1 MIDVLRSLPQ
11 GVYWYPVVAALLIVA
26 TRTLLYLTP
35 RRRATTEIG
44 TAARST
50 LHGYA
55 TLIQRAG
62 SDSYAE
68 HELERLCIGMLL
80 QASGYRGY
88 SVDACRAYMKHGA
101 PATLIAALHEH
112 LGDPSDAPA
121 ESPCEQSSEPR
132 GTGSTLSTRCEL
144 VLRELEHQTEEG
156 RQ

>member
-11 GVYWYPVVAALLIVA
+11 GVYWYPVVAALVIAA
-26 TRTLLYLTP
+26 TRTLFELAP
-35 RRRATTEIG
+35 RRPSTTQP
-44 TAARST
+44 AVPSRSS
-50 LHGYA
+50 LLGYA

-101 PATLIAALHEH
+101 PAELITALREH
-112 LGDPSDAPA
+112 LGDSGDHRTEPTGGTLPA
-121 ESPCEQSSEPR
+121 
-132 GTGSTLSTRCEL
+132 RCEL

-156 RQ
+156 R

>member
-11 GVYWYPVVAALLIVA
+11 GVYWYPVVAALVIAA
-26 TRTLLYLTP
+26 TRTILELAP
-35 RRRATTEIG
+35 RRRTTSRQG
-44 TAARST
+44 STARSS
-50 LHGYA
+50 LLGYA

-88 SVDACRAYMKHGA
+88 SVDACRAYMRHGA
-101 PATLIAALHEH
+101 PPELVPALREH
-112 LGDPSDAPA
+112 LGDPKDGHTEAVG
-121 ESPCEQSSEPR
+121 
-132 GTGSTLSTRCEL
+132 GTLPTRCEL